1 MQSTMR
7 FNVKKKGP
15 ITSKNA
21 KQMIQQMVAFN
32 DGLSQDI
39 QIQLSQVVD
48 ALDSMKKAKK

>member
-21 KQMIQQMVAFN
+21 KQMIQQMLASN